1 MELLYVKILK
11 ADLHL
16 KCLKILKVDLHLK
29 CLKRNLGNEKVN
41 LVHIGYVKRA
51 SNGLDSFL

>member
-11 ADLHL
+11 ADLY
-16 KCLKILKVDLHLK
+16 LK

-41 LVHIGYVKRA
+41 LAQIDYVKRA
-51 SNGLDSFL
+51 SNGLGSFL